1 MKITV
6 AISGASGSNL
16 GVNFVKS
23 YPKILKF
30 CDIFKS
36 AKTALKLENQIST
49 KELFKDYPNVTMLKD
64 SNIGACV
71 ASGSFKVDKMII
83 LPCSQNT
90 LAKCAVGIS
99 DSLIT
104 RAFTVMLKEKR
115 DIVIAPREMPL
126 NSISL
131 KNMLKLS
138 KLGVIIAP
146 PVLGYYSSQQT
157 LEDMEKFLI
166 GKWLD
171 LLKIDNNLYKDGNK
185 NAKYRYKFIQ
195 KAIYSGTFDPIT
207 NGHLDIIKELQI
219 FLMK

>member
-16 GVNFVKS
+16 GVNFVKFL
-23 YPKILKF
+23 PK
-30 CDIFKS
+30 DIEVFVVFSKS
-36 AKTALKLENQIST
+36 AKKALKLENNISVNKIFEEYENVT
-49 KELFKDYPNVTMLKD
+49 IFKDSD
-64 SNIGACV
+64 IGASI

-83 LPCSQNT
+83 LPCSMNT

-115 DIVIAPREMPL
+115 EIVVAPREMPL
-126 NSISL
+126 NTIAL

-138 KLGVIIAP
+138 KLGVTIAP
-146 PVLGYYSSQQT
+146 PILGYYSKQQS

-166 GKWLD
+166 GKWFD
-171 LLKIDNNLYKDGNK
+171 LLKIDNNLYK
-185 NAKYRYKFIQ
+185 RW
-195 KAIYSGTFDPIT
+195 
-207 NGHLDIIKELQI
+207 E
-219 FLMK
+219 

>member
-16 GVNFVKS
+16 GVNFVKLL
-23 YPKILKF
+23 PK
-30 CDIFKS
+30 DIEVFVVFSKS
-36 AKTALKLENQIST
+36 AKKALKLENNISVNKIFEEYENVT
-49 KELFKDYPNVTMLKD
+49 IFKDSD
-64 SNIGACV
+64 IGASI

-83 LPCSQNT
+83 LPCSMNT

-115 DIVIAPREMPL
+115 EIIVAPREMPL
-126 NSISL
+126 NTIAL

-138 KLGVIIAP
+138 KLGVTIAP
-146 PVLGYYSSQQT
+146 PVLGYYSKQQS

-166 GKWLD
+166 GKWFD
-171 LLKIDNNLYKDGNK
+171 LLKIDNNLYK
-185 NAKYRYKFIQ
+185 RW
-195 KAIYSGTFDPIT
+195 
-207 NGHLDIIKELQI
+207 E
-219 FLMK
+219 

>member
-16 GVNFVKS
+16 GVNFVKKL
-23 YPKILKF
+23 PK
-30 CDIFKS
+30 DIEIFVIFSKS

-171 LLKIDNNLYKDGNK
+171 LLKIDNNLYK
-185 NAKYRYKFIQ
+185 RW
-195 KAIYSGTFDPIT
+195 
-207 NGHLDIIKELQI
+207 E
-219 FLMK
+219 

>member
-16 GVNFVKS
+16 GVNFVKKL
-23 YPKILKF
+23 PK
-30 CDIFKS
+30 DIEVFVIFSKS

-138 KLGVIIAP
+138 KLGVITAP

-157 LEDMEKFLI
+157 LEDMENFLI

-171 LLKIDNNLYKDGNK
+171 LLKIDNNLYK
-185 NAKYRYKFIQ
+185 RW
-195 KAIYSGTFDPIT
+195 
-207 NGHLDIIKELQI
+207 E
-219 FLMK
+219 

>member
-1 MKITV
+1 MRITV

-16 GVNFVKS
+16 GVNFVKKL
-23 YPKILKF
+23 PK
-30 CDIFKS
+30 DIEVFVIFSKS

-138 KLGVIIAP
+138 KPGVIIAP

-157 LEDMEKFLI
+157 LEDMENFLI

-171 LLKIDNNLYKDGNK
+171 LLKIDNNLYK
-185 NAKYRYKFIQ
+185 RW
-195 KAIYSGTFDPIT
+195 
-207 NGHLDIIKELQI
+207 E
-219 FLMK
+219 

>member
-16 GVNFVKS
+16 GVNFVKLL
-23 YPKILKF
+23 PK
-30 CDIFKS
+30 DIEVFVVFSKS
-36 AKTALKLENQIST
+36 AKKALKLENNISVNKIFEEYENVT
-49 KELFKDYPNVTMLKD
+49 IFKDSD
-64 SNIGACV
+64 IGASI

-83 LPCSQNT
+83 LPCSMNT

-115 DIVIAPREMPL
+115 EIIVAPREMPL
-126 NSISL
+126 NTIAL

-138 KLGVIIAP
+138 KLGVTIAP
-146 PVLGYYSSQQT
+146 PILGYYSKQQS

-166 GKWLD
+166 GKWFD
-171 LLKIDNNLYKDGNK
+171 LLKIDNNLYK
-185 NAKYRYKFIQ
+185 RW
-195 KAIYSGTFDPIT
+195 
-207 NGHLDIIKELQI
+207 E
-219 FLMK
+219 